1 MKKAPLNPV
10 DLSPRPFAFNTMNVT
25 FFSGAGGSTT
35 NSFFEDL
42 GPSVLEEGF
51 SEDVFAALRSVL
63 GEDDVEDI
71 RQYTESMI
79 DLAKTSSTLSP
90 YEQMTFL
97 QKNLIDHIASVMK
110 QAAFS
115 EEESVR
121 NHLHFNLRLEDG
133 SWAHVYALGPKPYD
147 ETVN

>member
-25 FFSGAGGSTT
+25 FFRGARGSTK
-35 NSFFEDL
+35 NSFFENL

-63 GEDDVEDI
+63 GDDVEDI
-71 RQYTESMI
+71 RQYAESMI
-79 DLAKTSSTLSP
+79 DFAKASSNLSAF
-90 YEQMTFL
+90 EQMTFL
-97 QKNLIDHIASVMK
+97 QKNLIDYISGAMK
-110 QAAFS
+110 DAAFS
-115 EEESVR
+115 DGAGIR
-121 NHLHFNLRLEDG
+121 NHLHFNLRLKDG